1 MKRIICLYI
10 TIMIMISLVGCDNH
24 NELKQDLTNTLD
36 TIISGEEKNDI
47 YIYGKNI
54 GFNNENSENE
64 KIRKK
69 IIKNI
74 DYKIISVE
82 ENENEAEV
90 KLKIKTPDA
99 YQMLQDIVLSN
110 QENNIKSLLD
120 SFEKQLEDDFPKKE
134 FEVTINLML
143 FNNHWYI
150 IPNDEFANAF
160 SGGLIEQYSLIGR
173 RTVENLLEEEK

>member
-69 IIKNI
+69 
-74 DYKIISVE
+74 
-82 ENENEAEV
+82 
-90 KLKIKTPDA
+90 L
-99 YQMLQDIVLSN
+99 
-110 QENNIKSLLD
+110 
-120 SFEKQLEDDFPKKE
+120 
-134 FEVTINLML
+134 
-143 FNNHWYI
+143 
-150 IPNDEFANAF
+150 
-160 SGGLIEQYSLIGR
+160 
-173 RTVENLLEEEK
+173 